1 MDVNIINENENGFR
15 ITTNA
20 KDTFEIWCNLMKDSE
35 GNCIRGKNDYST
47 RQGVTQ
53 KPITSSDQESICGL
67 HSYINVTNWFVKVL
81 ARLNCSYLV
90 WIEKQNCYGDHI
102 RSGFDRVTTLLEE
115 KTGLTLGQVGGPLD
129 KTGGSTTANKGRRFF
144 QRKNLKYIL
153 MCVNEKYHDDVSLLH
168 KNLSCI
174 MRIIS
179 STQPV
184 NTYSFN
190 ALVKK
195 TSLHIANKFDW
206 VQINFTL
213 HGVLHHSNELIQKN
227 NNTGLGELS
236 EEALEAN
243 NKYVRRY
250 LELYSR
256 KNSPINQ
263 LTDVMNRLLER
274 SHPKIVD
281 NKYTMRPTV
290 FCNTCGS
297 KKHSTKRHDK
307 AVAYDDY
314 DLTVHDIL
322 LDISSFE

>member
-1 MDVNIINENENGFR
+1 M
-15 ITTNA
+15 
-20 KDTFEIWCNLMKDSE
+20 
-35 GNCIRGKNDYST
+35 
-47 RQGVTQ
+47 
-53 KPITSSDQESICGL
+53 
-67 HSYINVTNWFVKVL
+67 
-81 ARLNCSYLV
+81 
-90 WIEKQNCYGDHI
+90 
-102 RSGFDRVTTLLEE
+102 
-115 KTGLTLGQVGGPLD
+115 D
-129 KTGGSTTANKGRRFF
+129 KTVGSTTANKGRRFF
-144 QRKNLKYIL
+144 ERKNLKYIL
-153 MCVNEKYHDDVSLLH
+153 MCVDEKYHSDISLLH

-179 STQPV
+179 SKQSA

-190 ALVKK
+190 CLVKK
-195 TSLHIANKFDW
+195 TSLLIATKFDW

-243 NKYVRRY
+243 KYVRRY
-250 LELYSR
+250 LELHSR

-263 LTDVMNRLLER
+263 HTDVMNLLLER

-281 NKYTMRPTV
+281 KYNIRPSV

-297 KKHSTKRHDK
+297 KKHSTKKHDK

-322 LDISSFE
+322 LDIASFE